1 MTCAGAYF
9 YKGTVVMALAYLC
22 SQPCGLGQDDT
33 AAHKAG
39 EEGMQRCSNE
49 AAFLCIQ
56 DIFAKK
62 G

>member
-1 MTCAGAYF
+1 
-9 YKGTVVMALAYLC
+9 MALAYLC
-22 SQPCGLGQDDT
+22 SQHCGLGQDAN
-33 AAHKAG
+33 AAHTPG